1 MGCHGSPVYETKS
14 DRSGGA
20 VAALG
25 LQKKIKRKE
34 IPSMTGV
41 VKVKESKKM
50 PPQRK
55 TGILQGAFFSG
66 CARWAAKSSGCSHR
80 SVRCPY
86 AGPSEPGCCGGGFPG
101 KPDRIY
107 HELVYRLPGGRR
119 RNAYCPVLGKGDK
132 ETAKNL
138 FCMINKYVFLISFIF
153 FCAGYVCSRNAYA
166 HLYTG

>member
-50 PPQRK
+50 PPREK
-55 TGILQGAFFSG
+55 REFYRELFSLAVPVGLQNLLVALIGASDALMLG
-66 CARWAAKSSGCSHR
+66 RLNQDAVAAFPWQTRSHL
-80 SVRCPY
+80 S
-86 AGPSEPGCCGGGFPG
+86 
-101 KPDRIY
+101 
-107 HELVYRLPGGRR
+107 
-119 RNAYCPVLGKGDK
+119 
-132 ETAKNL
+132 
-138 FCMINKYVFLISFIF
+138 
-153 FCAGYVCSRNAYA
+153 
-166 HLYTG
+166 